1 MQLLSWANCL
11 PLLES
16 RPGQLCAKNVNNA
29 AAAALHVKRLTLR
42 YFIQLGFF
50 FLFLFFFS
58 PLALLEVSFIV

>member
-1 MQLLSWANCL
+1 MQLLSRANCL

-42 YFIQLGFF
+42 YFLQLGVFFSFF
-50 FLFLFFFS
+50 FP
-58 PLALLEVSFIV
+58 PLALLEVSFIL